1 MMPKAYTKFELV
13 HYNDDEEISDDD
25 ADEKIQMDVDDED
38 MFSEN
43 SLNVRLSM
51 NTIGKL
57 EPCQED
63 DAPKLLKMVSW
74 AHDYQPRSMQR
85 MGTL

>member
-1 MMPKAYTKFELV
+1 MPKAYTKFELV
-13 HYNDDEEISDDD
+13 HYNDDEEISNDDED
-25 ADEKIQMDVDDED
+25 HKVEMDVDEED

-57 EPCQED
+57 EPN
-63 DAPKLLKMVSW
+63 
-74 AHDYQPRSMQR
+74 
-85 MGTL
+85 

>member
-1 MMPKAYTKFELV
+1 MPKAYTKFELV
-13 HYNDDEEISDDD
+13 HTNDDEEISDD
-25 ADEKIQMDVDDED
+25 EHVIMDVDDED

-57 EPCQED
+57 EPN
-63 DAPKLLKMVSW
+63 
-74 AHDYQPRSMQR
+74 
-85 MGTL
+85 